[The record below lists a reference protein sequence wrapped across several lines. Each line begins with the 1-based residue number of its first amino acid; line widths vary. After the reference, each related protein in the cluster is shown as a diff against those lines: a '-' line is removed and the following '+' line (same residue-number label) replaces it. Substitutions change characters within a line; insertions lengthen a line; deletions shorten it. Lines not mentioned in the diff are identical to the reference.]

1 MNNMEK
7 SAAVLND
14 LVRINND
21 RIAGYQKA
29 IENLQ
34 DEDADLKTAFTEFIK
49 GSHQNKME
57 LVGEVSAN
65 GNEVNDDTTLAGDI
79 YHGWQDLKAMFTG
92 HDRKSILEN
101 CEFGEDAAQKA
112 YQKALENENLS
123 ANSRSIV
130 REQKNNLKIM
140 HDRVKVIRDNARF

>member
-7 SAAVLND
+7 SATVLND
-14 LVRINND
+14 LVKINND

-49 GSHQNKME
+49 GSQQNKME

-79 YHGWQDLKAMFTG
+79 YHGCQDLKAMFTG

-140 HDRVKVIRDNARF
+140 HDRVKVMRDNARF